1 MATVTKQWGN
11 GDPLTLVTSAG
22 GIAVTSAENLTGAD
36 REMTIRVQTTNQG
49 TKAFQ
54 DVLIKQ
60 SKYAVLQDGY
70 WVHKDTG
77 VKTYFGLEDSSIE
90 NGIMGYPSWMPN
102 CSEVKLPSGVTGFKT
117 YNWVIEEWDNMEVTY
132 IGFVHSKETLLTG
145 NDILIGVD
153 LSNTDVPSLGDGCFF
168 NCTALTSITLPDSVT
183 SLGDS
188 CFEECTSLT
197 SITLPESVT
206 SLGGYCFTMCE
217 SLTSITIPESVTIL
231 GQACFAGCTSL
242 ILATVLPAIPPSIGS
257 YVFDDVHPSLS
268 IKVPSSSVNAYKA
281 ATNWKNYASIISAI

>member
-1 MATVTKQWGN
+1 MATVTKQWEN

-60 SKYAVLQDGY
+60 SKYAILQDGY

-117 YNWVIEEWDNMEVTY
+117 YNWVIEEWDNMEIAYT
-132 IGFVHSKETLLTG
+132 GFVHTKETFLAG
-145 NDILIGVD
+145 NDVLIGVD
-153 LSNTDVPSLGDGCFF
+153 LSNTSITSISTFCFF
-168 NCTALTSITLPDSVT
+168 GCYA
-183 SLGDS
+183 
-188 CFEECTSLT
+188 LT
-197 SITLPESVT
+197 SITLPESVI
-206 SLGGYCFTMCE
+206 SLGDGCFMSCS
-217 SLTSITIPESVTIL
+217 SLTSITLPEGV
-231 GQACFAGCTSL
+231 TSL
-242 ILATVLPAIPPSIGS
+242 GYGCFGGCASLTLLTSLPVIPPTIGS
-257 YVFDDVHPSLS
+257 LVLDGTHASLS

-281 ATNWKNYASIISAI
+281 ATNWTAYADKISAI